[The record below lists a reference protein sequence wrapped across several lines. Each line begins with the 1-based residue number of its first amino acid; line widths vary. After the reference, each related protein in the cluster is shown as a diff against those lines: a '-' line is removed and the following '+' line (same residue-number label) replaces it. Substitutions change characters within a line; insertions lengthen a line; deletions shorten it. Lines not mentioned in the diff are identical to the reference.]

1 VQEELLEITTFDG
14 QGYKPLIDFDCWR
27 VAFLRYIDELLPEN
41 IVNAEKHLETDEV
54 FVLLAGKAVL
64 IIGSGDD
71 EVLEMTPYTMEPYIL
86 YNVKQNAWH
95 NIVMSQ
101 DATILLVENRNTS
114 RVNTAYY
121 DLNSDQRDFIQQV
134 AQGMLSSD

>member
-1 VQEELLEITTFDG
+1 MQEELLEITTFDG
-14 QGYKPLIDFDCWR
+14 EGYKPLIDFDCWR

-121 DLNSDQRDFIQQV
+121 DLNSDQRHFIQQV
-134 AQGMLSSD
+134 AQGLLSSD